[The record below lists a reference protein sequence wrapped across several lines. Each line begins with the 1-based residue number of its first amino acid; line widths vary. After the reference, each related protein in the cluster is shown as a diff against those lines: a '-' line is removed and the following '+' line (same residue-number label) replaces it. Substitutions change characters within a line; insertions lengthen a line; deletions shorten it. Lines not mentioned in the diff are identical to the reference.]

1 MRFARLQ
8 SGKTAVAQEDRFI
21 DLHGAVTAFSAH
33 DPSASSILT
42 GLLPTADADWT
53 SLIDGWDKAR
63 AAVESLL
70 VWAAKEGGYDVVLDG
85 APPLAAPSIA
95 VLAIGANFATHAAR
109 SEFAIEGGGAAT
121 ADRVAKLLEA
131 RRSGVPPWGFQI
143 LPRTVVGDGGRLGRP
158 SGFSY
163 LDYEGE
169 VGVVLRGGETPR
181 VWGVVAVDD
190 VSVRDPYFSSGAPRI
205 DEGPLTWV
213 LQKNFRG
220 GTACGPWVV
229 VDEDLDE
236 NDLDIQTRVNG
247 KLRQSGSTSEMVY
260 SFADVVDH
268 LHGFIPLR
276 AGDIIASGTP
286 AGTAFEEGADGPF
299 LVDGDEVV
307 VEVEGVGSLRNV
319 VGKTPTGSG
328 TAEKGTADDK

>member
-1 MRFARLQ
+1 MDCGARHRRELRNACSAIRVRNRGRRGGDLGSCREATRSQALWRSSVGFPDFA
-8 SGKTAVAQEDRFI
+8 
-21 DLHGAVTAFSAH
+21 AH
-33 DPSASSILT
+33 DRRRRRT
-42 GLLPTADADWT
+42 
-53 SLIDGWDKAR
+53 
-63 AAVESLL
+63 
-70 VWAAKEGGYDVVLDG
+70 
-85 APPLAAPSIA
+85 
-95 VLAIGANFATHAAR
+95 AR
-109 SEFAIEGGGAAT
+109 SAI
-121 ADRVAKLLEA
+121 RFL
-131 RRSGVPPWGFQI
+131 VPR
-143 LPRTVVGDGGRLGRP
+143 LRGR
-158 SGFSY
+158 
-163 LDYEGE
+163 

-190 VSVRDPYFSSGAPRI
+190 VSVRDPYFASGAPRI

-247 KLRQSGSTSEMVY
+247 VLRQSGSTSEMVY

-286 AGTAFEEGADGPF
+286 EGTAFEEGADGPF

-307 VEVEGVGSLRNV
+307 VEVEGVGYLRNV

-328 TAEKGTADDK
+328 TAEKGTADGK